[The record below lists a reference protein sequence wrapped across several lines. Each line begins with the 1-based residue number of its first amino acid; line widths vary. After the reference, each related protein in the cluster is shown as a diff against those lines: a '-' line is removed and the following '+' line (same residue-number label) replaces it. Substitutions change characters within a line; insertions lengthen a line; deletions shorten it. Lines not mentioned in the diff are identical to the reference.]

1 MRFLFSC
8 HTISLAVAAVI
19 FCLAS
24 VSVQAQYAIS
34 GKIIDAETGEPMY
47 GAHVF
52 LAETTVGT
60 TAGKNGEFKIT
71 TDLTGDFTLV
81 ATFVGYEQGLA
92 SLQLPKDAIRS
103 YNFKLDPEVEQIDE
117 LVVTSSNKEWREN
130 LDRFTE
136 EFIGQS
142 SNAQNTVIEN
152 AEVINFGQDGRML
165 SASTTRPL
173 QITNNA
179 LGYRIQT
186 ELVRFEWDLNQDIGS
201 YRVFP
206 SFTELKPADKDQK
219 EDWLKNREDVYKR
232 SLRFFLKELFEHE
245 KINKRYFETAQPWA
259 IEKLDKASENM
270 LFFNRQISNRKQYKA
285 FRLVQP
291 IMVEHG
297 NSRSQLFPGTK
308 SGIFIVNRY
317 GILFDPSKLQI
328 AGAWANLRFGDFL
341 PLDYVLNSGD

>member
-1 MRFLFSC
+1 MRFLVNSRLVLYAAC
-8 HTISLAVAAVI
+8 LMYLVLPVYAQAQHTIT
-19 FCLAS
+19 
-24 VSVQAQYAIS
+24 
-34 GKIIDAETGEPMY
+34 GKIVDATTGEPMY

-60 TAGKNGEFKIT
+60 TADQAGEFKLT
-71 TDLTGDFTLV
+71 TSLTGNFTLV

-103 YNFKLDPEVEQIDE
+103 YTFKLDPEVEQIDE

-130 LDRFTE
+130 LDRFME

-142 SNAQNTVIEN
+142 SNAQNTILEN
-152 AEVINFGQDGRML
+152 PEVINFEKEGRML
-165 SASTTRPL
+165 SASTARPL

-206 SFTELKPADKDQK
+206 SFTELEAAGKDQK
-219 EDWLKNREDVYKR
+219 EQWIKNREDVYER
-232 SLRFFLKELFEHE
+232 SLRFFLRELFEHE
-245 KINKRYFETAQPWA
+245 KINKTHFDTPKPWA
-259 IEKLDKASENM
+259 IEKLDKTSENM

-291 IMVEHG
+291 IVVEHG
-297 NSRSQLFPGTK
+297 NSRSQLFPGNK

-317 GILFDPSKLQI
+317 GILFDPSQLQI

-341 PLDYVLNSGD
+341 PLDYVLNSRD

>member
-1 MRFLFSC
+1 MKLFFSC
-8 HTISLAVAAVI
+8 PAISVAAVI
-19 FCLAS
+19 IFSLAPLC
-24 VSVQAQYAIS
+24 VQAQHTIS
-34 GKIIDAETGEPMY
+34 GKVIDAKSGEPMY

-60 TAGKNGEFKIT
+60 TAGKNGEFT
-71 TDLTGDFTLV
+71 LSTNLTGKFTLV

-92 SLQLPKDAIRS
+92 TLQLPKDAIRS
-103 YNFKLDPEVEQIDE
+103 YAFKLDPEVEQIDE

-130 LDRFTE
+130 LDRFME

-142 SNAQNTVIEN
+142 SNAQNTVVEN
-152 AEVINFGQDGRML
+152 PEVINFEQDGRIL
-165 SASTTRPL
+165 SASTVRPL
-173 QITNNA
+173 QIINNA

-186 ELVRFEWDLNQDIGS
+186 ELVRFEWHLNQDIGS

-206 SFTELKPADKDQK
+206 SFTELEPAGKDQK
-219 EDWLKNREDVYKR
+219 ERWIKNREDIYKR

-245 KINKRYFETAQPWA
+245 KINKRHFDPNKPWA
-259 IEKLDKASENM
+259 IEKLDRSSENM
-270 LFFNRQISNRKQYKA
+270 LFFNRQITNRKQYKA

-297 NSRSQLFPGTK
+297 YSRSELFPGNK
-308 SGIFIVNRY
+308 SGIFIINRY
-317 GILFDPSKLQI
+317 GVLFDPSQLQI

-341 PLDYVLNSGD
+341 PLDYVLNFRD